1 MLRNLPAGLNE
12 WAVHPA
18 QDSDEWQTIEPTAWR
33 IRQTDYAFLT
43 SPQARE
49 IIDHEGI
56 TVIDYRPL
64 QQLWND

>member
-1 MLRNLPAGLNE
+1 MLRDLPAGLSE
-12 WAVHPA
+12 WAIHPA
-18 QDSDEWQTIEPTAWR
+18 QDTDEWQRIEPPGWR

-43 SPQARE
+43 SPRARE

-64 QQLWND
+64 RQAWSH